1 MARTLAGRDWQCRV
15 MADTASN
22 ATGSYAAANWIA
34 LTADTT
40 APSTAST
47 TLTGELT
54 GGTMGRAQ
62 GVYAHTN
69 GTATYT
75 ITKTFTADR
84 TVTVA
89 KIGVLNA
96 SASGTLVFETLLDST
111 ASLKSGDTLQVIFT
125 GTL

>member
-1 MARTLAGRDWQCRV
+1 MRTNAGRDWQCRV
-15 MADTASN
+15 MGDTAS
-22 ATGSYAAANWIA
+22 TGTGNYAPANWVA
-34 LTADTT
+34 LTADATT
-40 APSTAST
+40 PAAGNT

-54 GGTMGRAQ
+54 GGTMARAQ

-89 KIGVLNA
+89 KIGMFTA
-96 SASGTLVFETLLDST
+96 STSGTMVFETLLDST
-111 ASLKSGDTLQVIFT
+111 ASLKSGDTLQIVFT